1 MKKIALLFLNGISL
15 GLGIG
20 LCLAGLVGVV
30 YRETQSG
37 PPGLHPGAGTAY
49 FWVVGGLMGFFGGW
63 CFFLQMMLGNLL
75 VSLFVKVADL
85 IPLPAQVVGAE
96 WAKKMEIF
104 FREIIQPFPGFFRK
118 FIEWIFI
125 LRFEDYGRINRALE
139 KAKKK
144 GGTQADDPSMDVD
157 GDSSLSLGAALAP
170 LLHGLCYPFADQL
183 CFLELSVF
191 SSERTGLLGD
201 ANYEKWKLLQSHW
214 DDDEYLKS
222 LTPLMKLRYKRLDEK
237 IEAILDQN
245 FHETG
250 AIKEPAASA

>member
-125 LRFEDYGRINRALE
+125 LRFEDY
-139 KAKKK
+139 
-144 GGTQADDPSMDVD
+144 
-157 GDSSLSLGAALAP
+157 
-170 LLHGLCYPFADQL
+170 
-183 CFLELSVF
+183 
-191 SSERTGLLGD
+191 
-201 ANYEKWKLLQSHW
+201 
-214 DDDEYLKS
+214 
-222 LTPLMKLRYKRLDEK
+222 
-237 IEAILDQN
+237 
-245 FHETG
+245 
-250 AIKEPAASA
+250 